1 MAQTARCDGAIPMSV
16 PSLVVDKRLIP
27 QEILKDSVI
36 LHLALAYL
44 AVGKRLEQKTRCSQT
59 RGFILSTLRGGASLN
74 QNQIAT
80 LLGFDRTVVHRA
92 VKTMIRE
99 GLLSERKAESG
110 RALLVQLTAKGNK
123 YRESLVKERRA
134 LDDHLRERFTP
145 DDISNLLRLLKRF
158 AEFEA

>member
-1 MAQTARCDGAIPMSV
+1 MAQTARCHGAISMSA
-16 PSLVVDKRLIP
+16 PNLAVDKRLIP

-36 LHLALAYL
+36 LHLASAYF
-44 AVGKRLEQKTRCSQT
+44 AVGKRLEQKTQCSQT

-110 RALLVQLTAKGNK
+110 RALLVQLTPKGNK
-123 YRESLVKERRA
+123 YRESLIKERRA
-134 LDDHLRERFTP
+134 LDDHLRERFSAE
-145 DDISNLLRLLKRF
+145 DISNLLRLLKRV
-158 AEFEA
+158 AEL